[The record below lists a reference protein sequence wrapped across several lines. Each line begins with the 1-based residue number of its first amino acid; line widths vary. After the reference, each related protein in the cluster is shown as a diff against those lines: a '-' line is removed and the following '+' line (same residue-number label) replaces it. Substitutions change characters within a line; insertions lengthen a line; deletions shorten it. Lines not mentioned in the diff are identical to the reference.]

1 MKILIFLSVILL
13 SFGLANCEFVIENK
27 AKIFNQKIDLNQKEL
42 LDNLQTCEFSLK
54 NQAITQKLYELSN
67 QIRGNN
73 SICSGLSYFDKL
85 KEFQY
90 LLLEIA
96 LSPQTYQKKL
106 ADAKDTEERN
116 NALKAYF
123 RYWAYQS
130 IGNFRLYR
138 EFWKEYNK
146 AIEPLES
153 YFERNFKFDKGSNIY
168 FTSNALNEFLNWA
181 VGESKIHKDIS
192 TLAKMMAN
200 KNYDEVHLEQYIM
213 ANSSSLA
220 ELNLALRSALL
231 NARDIKIINMLL
243 KFGLDLNEGY
253 ESAIFYALENKQ
265 NVEFLIQKGA
275 NVNHANAFG
284 KTPLF
289 YALEFHQDEVAKL
302 LIEKGANVN
311 AKYINNNEKLAL
323 NANNT
328 TPYFITLCALEHTSK
343 NVFMHAASFS
353 NVAMLKLL
361 VEKKADIFAVDDL
374 GFNALDF
381 ALMADKEENAI
392 YLRSLGL
399 KENENLFYGERLE

>member
-1 MKILIFLSVILL
+1 MKILIFLGAVLL
-13 SFGLANCEFVIENK
+13 SFGLADCEFVLQNK
-27 AKIFNQKIDLNQKEL
+27 AKIFNQKVDLNQEEL
-42 LDNLQTCEFSLK
+42 LDNLQTCELSLK
-54 NQAITQKLYELSN
+54 NQPATQKLYQISN
-67 QIRGNN
+67 QIRGNS
-73 SICSGLSYFDKL
+73 SICSGITYFDKL
-85 KEFQY
+85 REFQY

-96 LSPQTYQKKL
+96 LSYQSYQKKL
-106 ADAKDTEERN
+106 EDAKILEERN
-116 NALKAYF
+116 DVLKTYF

-130 IGNFRLYR
+130 IGNYRLYR
-138 EFWKEYNK
+138 EFWKEYNN
-146 AIEPLES
+146 AIEPLGA
-153 YFERNFKFDKGSNIY
+153 YFEKNFKLDKGSNIY
-168 FTSNALNEFLNWA
+168 FTSNALNEFLVWA
-181 VGESKIHKDIS
+181 VGESKIQKDIGM
-192 TLAKMMAN
+192 LAKMVAN
-200 KNYDEVHLEQYIM
+200 KNYDEVRLEQYII
-213 ANSSSLA
+213 ANSPSLS

-231 NARDIKIINMLL
+231 NGRETKIINMLL

-289 YALEFHQDEVAKL
+289 YALEFNQDEVAKL

-323 NANNT
+323 NSSNT

-343 NVFMHAASFS
+343 NVFMHAASYS
-353 NVAMLKLL
+353 NVSMLKLL
-361 VEKKADIFAVDDL
+361 VEKKVDIFAVDDL

-381 ALMADKEENAI
+381 ALMADKQENAA